1 MIIIRSICGDSMD
14 ILGVYNLNI
23 SLDDNIEM
31 VEKKF
36 FVVPQLSETCILG
49 IDFITENA
57 LVLDG
62 ETRQVTYKMLRKTF
76 SLIAETGNSIYA
88 YSPLIQL
95 LNATVATSNEKGD
108 NIALKVENPVSKVI
122 IDDVNSEMY
131 RNKIDKL
138 LELNKDV
145 IADKLCELSQA
156 KGIKHHIKTTGKVL
170 YMRPRRQARSN
181 LAVIEKEVNEMLK
194 YNIIRPSS
202 SPYSSPAHLIDK
214 KDGTKRFCID
224 FRNLNTETIKDK
236 YPIPIVDETKDYLL
250 DARNFST
257 LDLLSRYWQ
266 IEIEEAD
273 KHKTVF
279 TTSQGHYEF
288 NRMPFGLTN
297 APATFQRLMNNLLQ
311 PVIHKFAL
319 VYLDDVII
327 YSKTIDEHIKH
338 IQCVL
343 NLLREGGLKIKLSKC
358 LFLQKAVKYLGHIIS
373 EDGLRP
379 DPKLTEAIKNYPTPQ
394 NKNHV
399 KSFFLDYQDII
410 ESLYGITQIKRER

>member
-1 MIIIRSICGDSMD
+1 
-14 ILGVYNLNI
+14 
-23 SLDDNIEM
+23 M
-31 VEKKF
+31 VEQKF

-62 ETRQVTYKMLRKTF
+62 ETRRVTYKMKGKTV
-76 SLIAETGNSIYA
+76 SLKAETGNSSYA

-95 LNATVATSNEKGD
+95 LNVTVVTTNEKGD

-131 RNKIDKL
+131 RNKMDKL
-138 LELNKDV
+138 LESNKDV
-145 IADKLCELSQA
+145 IADKLCELGQA
-156 KGIKHHIKTTGKVL
+156 KGIKHHIETTGKVI

-194 YNIIRPSS
+194 YNTIRPSS
-202 SPYSSPAHLIDK
+202 NPYSSPVDLTDK

-224 FRNLNTETIKDK
+224 FRNLNTETIIDK
-236 YPIPIVDETKDYLL
+236 YPMPIADKTKDYLL
-250 DARNFST
+250 GARYFST
-257 LDLLSRYWQ
+257 LDLISGYWQ

-273 KHKTVF
+273 KHKTAF

-297 APATFQRLMNNLLQ
+297 APATFQRLMNNLLR

-327 YSKTIDEHIKH
+327 YSKTIEEHIKH

-343 NLLREGGLKIKLSKC
+343 NLLMEGGLKIKLSKC
-358 LFLQKAVKYLGHIIS
+358 LIL
-373 EDGLRP
+373 
-379 DPKLTEAIKNYPTPQ
+379 
-394 NKNHV
+394 
-399 KSFFLDYQDII
+399 
-410 ESLYGITQIKRER
+410 